1 MLNREKTIH
10 SLSSLK
16 KNKFLDYTKN
26 FYIEIQEL
34 PFVKKIN
41 LRIDP
46 KNKSYLS
53 SCSNIL
59 GTILPTKP
67 NTYSRNK
74 KTKVIWLGP
83 DEWLIVS
90 DDDNTF
96 LKLLNKI
103 RNLEANVTDV
113 SENRTIIRIRGK
125 KTYVLLSK
133 FLVLD
138 LEKNLS
144 TDLSCAQTLF
154 VKVPVLLVRN
164 HYDEIPEI
172 DIFTNRSHANYIYN
186 LIVDGTK
193 NLDF

>member
-1 MLNREKTIH
+1 MLNRDNTIQ
-10 SLSSLK
+10 SI
-16 KNKFLDYTKN
+16 KNDIVEEHFGIK
-26 FYIEIQEL
+26 IQEL

-83 DEWLIVS
+83 DEWLIVN
-90 DDDNTF
+90 DDSSF
-96 LKLLNKI
+96 LKLQNETGD
-103 RNLEANVTDV
+103 LEASVTDV
-113 SENRTIIRIRGK
+113 SENRTIIRISGK
-125 KTYVLLSK
+125 KIIVLLSK

-138 LEKNLS
+138 LEKNLA
-144 TDLSCAQTLF
+144 TDSSCAQTIF

-164 HYDEIPEI
+164 HYDGTPEI